1 MITQLADELKKYKR
15 VLPVIVLGAGPSLQK
30 YVHDRAYFKKLKETW
45 NMAGDCGGR
54 DMVDFPYV
62 VIGVNWVFK
71 SFDVDYNVITHN
83 EPIIEISRGKMDC
96 PLVYSRL
103 TGDVG
108 YAALNYK
115 ADGIVFE
122 PFEELWCGQS
132 TIIAALHLATKIN
145 PMQVYIAGVDLTIDK
160 KQGMYFDGYVMA
172 GEDRKR
178 PSDVHFLCWAEVV
191 KKQIKGLS
199 NMTGCKFLQYDPK

>member
-1 MITQLADELKKYKR
+1 MIIQLADELQKHKLVK
-15 VLPVIVLGAGPSLQK
+15 PVIVLGAGPSMQK
-30 YVHDRAYFKKLKETW
+30 YVHDRQYFK
-45 NMAGDCGGR
+45 NMRSRSDQP
-54 DMVDFPYV
+54 FV

-71 SFDVDYNVITHN
+71 NFDVDYNVVTHN
-83 EPIIEISRGKMDC
+83 EPIIEISKNGMDC

-145 PMQVYIAGVDLTIDK
+145 PMRAWVAGVDLTLDVRR
-160 KQGMYFDGYVMA
+160 GMYYDGYVMG
-172 GEDRKR
+172 GENRKR
-178 PSDVHFLCWAEVV
+178 PSDTHFLCWAEVV
-191 KKQIKGLS
+191 KKQISGLS

>member
-30 YVHDRAYFKKLKETW
+30 YVHDRAYFKKLRSIGEQE
-45 NMAGDCGGR
+45 
-54 DMVDFPYV
+54 FI

>member
-30 YVHDRAYFKKLKETW
+30 YVHDRAYFKKLRSIGEQE
-45 NMAGDCGGR
+45 
-54 DMVDFPYV
+54 FI

-145 PMQVYIAGVDLTIDK
+145 PIQVYVSGVDLSLDPDR
-160 KQGMYFDGYVMA
+160 GMYFDGYVMA

>member
-30 YVHDRAYFKKLKETW
+30 YVHDRAYFKKLRSIGEQE
-45 NMAGDCGGR
+45 
-54 DMVDFPYV
+54 FI

-83 EPIIEISRGKMDC
+83 EPIIEISMEGMDC